1 MLVTVFFCFNSNLL
15 CIDKNFQ
22 NELWVLQSSP
32 VIEQLVKTGR
42 MHNKSFQRKR
52 WGYSGEPVVTKCRL
66 VVKCLRLPKDVKGG
80 D

>member
-52 WGYSGEPVVTKCRL
+52 WGVQR
-66 VVKCLRLPKDVKGG
+66 RAGG
-80 D
+80 DQVPIGGEMPAIAKRC